1 MCCVREGQE
10 GWWQGCVVNKQGQD
24 IPFDWIKVDLD
35 EHPLVAPVSATPGEP
50 TKKARRGSTDKAN
63 EEEDEDECREDLAVI
78 GEGAIVECWW
88 DPTRQLDPWYYQHW
102 YGADYEQKGYG
113 TPQADLYAQLALGL
127 PLVLMVVWF
136 CVQAKAGGECIG

>member
-1 MCCVREGQE
+1 MSV
-10 GWWQGCVVNKQGQD
+10 
-24 IPFDWIKVDLD
+24 
-35 EHPLVAPVSATPGEP
+35 TPGEP

-63 EEEDEDECREDLAVI
+63 EGEEECHEDLAVI

-102 YGADYEQKGYG
+102 YGANYEQKGYG

-127 PLVLMVVWF
+127 PLMVVWF
-136 CVQAKAGGECIG
+136 CMQAKAGGECTG